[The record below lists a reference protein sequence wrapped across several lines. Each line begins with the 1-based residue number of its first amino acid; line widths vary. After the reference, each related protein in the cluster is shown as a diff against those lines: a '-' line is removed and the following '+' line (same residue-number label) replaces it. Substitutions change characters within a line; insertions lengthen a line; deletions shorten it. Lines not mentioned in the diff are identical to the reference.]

1 MTRIKGSIQYL
12 TEDLLNAEDN
22 LKKAKSLLEEAE
34 NALTEQYRKMSDPD
48 AMQWNLYAMQSQPD
62 KMLVKTDKGWI
73 LLKFNS
79 DAFRFTGFENFGD
92 YGIVIP

>member
-1 MTRIKGSIQYL
+1 MRAKTMTRIKGSVQYL

-34 NALTEQYRKMSDPD
+34 NALTKEYIS
-48 AMQWNLYAMQSQPD
+48 MQSNPYAMQSQTD

>member
-22 LKKAKSLLEEAE
+22 LKKAKNLLEEAE

>member
-1 MTRIKGSIQYL
+1 MTMIKGPIQYL
-12 TEDLLNAEDN
+12 TEDLLTAHAN

-34 NALTEQYRKMSDPD
+34 NALTEQYRKMSNPD
-48 AMQWNLYAMQSQPD
+48 AMQWHDASQLD
-62 KMLVKTDKGWI
+62 KMLVKTSKGWI

-79 DAFRFTGFENFGD
+79 DELRFIEFENFGS

>member
-48 AMQWNLYAMQSQPD
+48 AMQWHDASQPD
-62 KMLVKTDKGWI
+62 KILVKTDKGWI

>member
-34 NALTEQYRKMSDPD
+34 NALTKEYIS
-48 AMQWNLYAMQSQPD
+48 MQSNPYAMQSQTD
-62 KMLVKTDKGWI
+62 KMLVKTSKGWI

-79 DAFRFTGFENFGD
+79 HAFRFTGFENFGD

>member
-1 MTRIKGSIQYL
+1 MIRIKGVIQYL
-12 TEDLLNAEDN
+12 TEDLLTAHAN

-34 NALTEQYRKMSDPD
+34 NALTKEYRARWNPD
-48 AMQWNLYAMQSQPD
+48 AMQSNLYAMQSQPD

-79 DAFRFTGFENFGD
+79 DELRFIEFENFGS

>member
-79 DAFRFTGFENFGD
+79 DELRFTEFENFGD

>member
-34 NALTEQYRKMSDPD
+34 NALTKEYRARWNPD
-48 AMQWNLYAMQSQPD
+48 AMQSNLYAMQSQPD

-79 DAFRFTGFENFGD
+79 DVFRFTGFENFGD